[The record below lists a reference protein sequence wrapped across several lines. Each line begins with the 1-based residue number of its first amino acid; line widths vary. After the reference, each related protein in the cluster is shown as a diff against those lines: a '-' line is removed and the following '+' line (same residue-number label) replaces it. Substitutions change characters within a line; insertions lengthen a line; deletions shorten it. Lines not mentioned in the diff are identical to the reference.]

1 MVVVLGQSSGGS
13 PGGTSG
19 GVFEAVIWI
28 MVLVV
33 CCVVLG
39 VVLMRIRKHFF
50 SEEESG
56 SAGVLP
62 VAELRR
68 LRDRGELS
76 DEEYRRALDVL
87 AGRAMSGG
95 VGGGVGGGSSGVS
108 RETSE

>member
-1 MVVVLGQSSGGS
+1 MVVVLGQSGGGS

-19 GVFEAVIWI
+19 GVFEAVLWI
-28 MVLVV
+28 LVLVV

-50 SEEESG
+50 SEEDSA

-87 AGRAMSGG
+87 AGWAMSGDVSG
-95 VGGGVGGGSSGVS
+95 RTGGTS
-108 RETSE
+108 RQRSE

>member
-1 MVVVLGQSSGGS
+1 M
-13 PGGTSG
+13 
-19 GVFEAVIWI
+19 FEAVLWI
-28 MVLVV
+28 LVLVV

-95 VGGGVGGGSSGVS
+95 VSGGSSGVS
-108 RETSE
+108 RRTSE